1 MLGLFKTVLF
11 LVLLPFRAIYNWL
24 FRRRIQKLYSEPPSP
39 EKNQSKSSS
48 HVVDFD
54 QSWSNDWNNSDKD
67 TNVSKIDQYRQ
78 QLIRQRSE
86 SKSDQTTGDGAVVA
100 NVDFFSDMEPQN
112 VRQAKVFIGSNAHDQ
127 QNLHVNRLSVSTD
140 EAYQPVQDA
149 VSYFFFLS
157 FLKVCY
163 SSFVFKT
170 YFLFFV
176 PGFKRLGR

>member
-1 MLGLFKTVLF
+1 MTGHEISICAANLKYIIIDSLAMLGLFKTVLF
-11 LVLLPFRAIYNWL
+11 LVLSPFRAIYNWL

-39 EKNQSKSSS
+39 ENNQSKSSS

-86 SKSDQTTGDGAVVA
+86 SKSDQTGDVVA

-112 VRQAKVFIGSNAHDQ
+112 VRQAKVFVGSNANQ

-149 VSYFFFLS
+149 VSYIFFLS
-157 FLKVCY
+157 FLKV
-163 SSFVFKT
+163 
-170 YFLFFV
+170 
-176 PGFKRLGR
+176 